1 MDPRIRVTL
10 ALIEDDFPHE
20 PSLDALAESVRLSP
34 SRLRHLFK
42 NEVGVPFAQY
52 VKSLRMKK
60 AKQLLETTFFSV
72 KEIMY
77 KVGISNE
84 GHFARDFKKAYGL
97 TPLQYRAQFHRSHAS
112 RDDSCGR

>member
-1 MDPRIRVTL
+1 MDPRIRATL
-10 ALIEDDFPHE
+10 ALIGDDFHRE
-20 PSLDALAESVRLSP
+20 QSLDALAERVRLSP

-42 NEVGVPFAQY
+42 AEVGVPFTQY
-52 VKSLRMKK
+52 VKSLKMER

-84 GHFARDFKKAYGL
+84 SHFARDFKKACGL
-97 TPLQYRAQFHRSHAS
+97 SPLQYRAQF
-112 RDDSCGR
+112 